1 MQISAPNKY
10 NRNATYFLWDTISTD
25 SYSSLPVKISCSFI
39 SNYDNLIDQ
48 HKSSMKPSRGIL
60 YTVLAKEIAMSIRR
74 FDDFETAVEEF
85 IESQESLSD
94 VCPSTKL
101 ERRRRIEELNEE
113 KMLRQELGDYELDFC
128 EY

>member
-1 MQISAPNKY
+1 
-10 NRNATYFLWDTISTD
+10 
-25 SYSSLPVKISCSFI
+25 
-39 SNYDNLIDQ
+39 
-48 HKSSMKPSRGIL
+48 
-60 YTVLAKEIAMSIRR
+60 MSIRR